1 MQLALATRIRYAI
14 IAWQFF
20 TNHLGVAGLRPT
32 FPPTKF
38 QSFNEVSDPDLIKP
52 RIKKLR
58 SLMKAKKL
66 DAWLAPHSDVHRSES
81 LPKSER
87 RLAHI
92 TGFTGSAGSA
102 IIGIK
107 NAALFVDG
115 RYTMQAPLQTDT
127 DIFDILEIPSEKPG
141 NWAKNNLG
149 PKFHIGFDPWL
160 HTISEIRTFNLQLKN
175 HGVLVATENL
185 IEKIW
190 NNRPPPPFEN
200 IELLG
205 IERAGVAAEQ
215 KILAIKNQLEN
226 KNADA
231 LVLNMPESICWLLNI
246 RGRDVPNTP
255 VVLAFAI
262 VHKDKKP
269 ELFINLKKLSPEQ
282 NQHLSA
288 TITLRNAEE
297 FSGSLEKLATN
308 KARIWVDPT
317 TCPDAIYNLL
327 SNKGTTIFEA
337 PDPVVATK
345 AIKNP
350 IELAGMKQAHL
361 LDGIALANF
370 LCWFDQNASNGN
382 LTEIE
387 IASRLENF
395 RAMEPSLVDISFD
408 TISGSGPNGAIV
420 HYRVNEQSNR
430 VLNSGELMLV
440 DSGGQYLSGTTD
452 ITRTLY
458 TGSASAQQKQHFTLV
473 LKGMIA
479 ISTLTFPKGTTGS
492 QIDIMA
498 RHALWQVGLNYNHG
512 TGHGVGA
519 FLSVH
524 EGPAGIA
531 PRYNVPLEAG
541 MIISNE
547 PGYYLE
553 GEYGIRIENLVHV
566 INSADFEG
574 FLAFE
579 TLTLAPIDTRL
590 LDLSLLDAKEISW
603 LNKYHA
609 KVKKQISPHLEHG
622 QKIWLQQA
630 TIAI

>member
-1 MQLALATRIRYAI
+1 M
-14 IAWQFF
+14 
-20 TNHLGVAGLRPT
+20 RPT

-38 QSFNEVSDPDLIKP
+38 QSFNEISDPDLIKP
-52 RIKKLR
+52 RVKKLR
-58 SLMKAKKL
+58 SLMKDNKL

-81 LPKSER
+81 LPKNQR

-102 IIGIK
+102 IIETN

-127 DIFDILEIPSEKPG
+127 NIFDVLETPNEKPG
-141 NWAKNNLG
+141 TWAKNNLAT
-149 PKFHIGFDPWL
+149 KARLKTRIGFDPWL
-160 HTISEIRTFNLQLKN
+160 HTIAEIRTFNLQLEN

-190 NNRPPPPFEN
+190 DDRPPPPFKN
-200 IELLG
+200 IELLD
-205 IERAGVAAEQ
+205 IERAGIAAED
-215 KILAIKNQLEN
+215 KILAIQNQLED
-226 KNADA
+226 KNAKA

-262 VHKDKKP
+262 VHRTKKP
-269 ELFINLKKLSPEQ
+269 ELFVDLKKINPEQ
-282 NQHLSA
+282 NQLLSA
-288 TITLRNAEE
+288 TVTLRKVEE
-297 FSGSLEKLATN
+297 FSATLKQLAKD

-317 TCPDAIYNLL
+317 TCPDAIFKLL
-327 SNKGTTIFEA
+327 SEKGGSVFEA
-337 PDPVVATK
+337 PDPVMVAK

-350 IELAGMKQAHL
+350 TEVAGMKQAHL
-361 LDGIALANF
+361 LDGIAMANF
-370 LCWFDQNASNGN
+370 LHWFDQNAPSGK
-382 LTEIE
+382 LSEIE
-387 IASRLENF
+387 IASQLENF
-395 RAMEPSLVDISFD
+395 RASEPSLVDISFD

-430 VLNSGELMLV
+430 MLNSGELMLV

-452 ITRTLY
+452 ITRTLF
-458 TGSASAQQKQHFTLV
+458 TGSASARQKQHFTLV

-479 ISTLTFPKGTTGS
+479 ISTLNFPKGTTGS

-498 RHALWQVGLNYNHG
+498 RHALWQKGLNYNHG

-531 PRYNVPLEAG
+531 PRYNVPLKAG

-553 GEYGIRIENLVHV
+553 GAYGIRIENLVHV
-566 INSADFEG
+566 INSAQYEG

-579 TLTLAPIDTRL
+579 TLTLAPIDTSL
-590 LDLSLLDAKEISW
+590 LDLGLLTSKEINW
-603 LNKYHA
+603 LNKYHSLVRE
-609 KVKKQISPHLEHG
+609 KISPHLEHD
-622 QKIWLQQA
+622 QKSWLHRA
-630 TIAI
+630 TTAI